1 MLARANSTFI
11 FCGTPYEFAS
21 SMSNSP
27 APASPANPPVGRIFK
42 TAAGLLLAF
51 LALQIAVAAF
61 HFLPGVQQRL
71 VKMFSQPAEGG
82 AAPAAE
88 PAPAAETSAS
98 AKESQQQA
106 AAEAA
111 PVDEA
116 LANRVKVLVSDS
128 DKAFRIGDFDL
139 GISKIQEAGKLVPGD
154 PGILLRLARLQ
165 EKMGKPAEALATY
178 RGVLALPNLPAELRA
193 QTERK
198 IATIRIPEAQTGP
211 VVEAA
216 AEGAD
221 ARDEFGLQPGASL
234 GIVDTRLAAGPGAA
248 KTLRISIKSRP
259 DLRVDPRQMAVHV
272 FFYDRDASGNV
283 QLTESQ
289 IQTEWASPPVNWSEN
304 EPELLNAIYNPPAG
318 AGGSGTA
325 EYAGYVVGI
334 YYNGELQD
342 TRAEPGSLA
351 REHPL
356 PIYLQSKQP

>member
-1 MLARANSTFI
+1 MKVSL
-11 FCGTPYEFAS
+11 TPAT
-21 SMSNSP
+21 
-27 APASPANPPVGRIFK
+27 PANHPVGRTFK
-42 TAAGLLLAF
+42 AAAGLLVGF
-51 LALQIAVAAF
+51 LVLQVAVAAF
-61 HFLPGVQQRL
+61 YFLPGVQQRL
-71 VKMFSQPAEGG
+71 VKMFAQPAASG
-82 AAPAAE
+82 ASPAAE
-88 PAPAAETSAS
+88 PAPAAEAFAP

-178 RGVLALPNLPAELRA
+178 RGVLALPSLPAELRA

-216 AEGAD
+216 AEGTD
-221 ARDEFGLQPGASL
+221 ARDEFGLQPGADL
-234 GIVDTRLAAGPGAA
+234 GIVDTRLTESDGG
-248 KTLRISIKSRP
+248 KKILRISIKSRP
-259 DLRVDPRQMAVHV
+259 ALRVDPRQMAVHV
-272 FFYDRDASGNV
+272 FFYDREQSGNIR
-283 QLTESQ
+283 LTESQ
-289 IQTEWASPPVNWSEN
+289 IQTEWTSPPVNWSEDQ
-304 EPELLNAIYNPPAG
+304 PELLNAIYTPPAASAG
-318 AGGSGTA
+318 AVQA

-334 YYNGELQD
+334 YYNNELQD

-356 PIYLQSKQP
+356 PIYLQSKPQ